1 MQFLIKLSYF
11 MRSSH
16 FWDIA
21 RPSFVAGC
29 QPHIGAHLQLHR
41 VGSQKSRVMFDA
53 VLNYLYVYF
62 NIYNCLHVIVGQGI
76 AKHGFDEN
84 MRVDLRARGS

>member
-1 MQFLIKLSYF
+1 MKCLIKLSYF

-29 QPHIGAHLQLHR
+29 QPHNSARLQQHR
-41 VGSQKSRVMFDA
+41 VGSQKSSVVFD
-53 VLNYLYVYF
+53 VWRTSSP
-62 NIYNCLHVIVGQGI
+62 NI
-76 AKHGFDEN
+76 F
-84 MRVDLRARGS
+84 